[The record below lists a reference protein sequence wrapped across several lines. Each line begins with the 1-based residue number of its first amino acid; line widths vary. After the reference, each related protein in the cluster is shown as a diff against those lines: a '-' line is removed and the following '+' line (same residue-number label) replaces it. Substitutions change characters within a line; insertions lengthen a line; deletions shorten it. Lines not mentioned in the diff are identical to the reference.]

1 VSLSGAADLLVHLIS
16 DDVVRPLTRTG
27 FVVPAN
33 QQVALS
39 EDFLQPGRQ
48 PVEAG
53 VFTDSAD
60 DMVIPPLLDTW
71 GELQRAVDDQVA
83 QLVTAPGV
91 LDLEGASATID
102 FASQL
107 VLAPELVLDT
117 GEEDSGE
124 PGDTQ

>member
-1 VSLSGAADLLVHLIS
+1 M
-16 DDVVRPLTRTG
+16 RPLTRTG

>member
-1 VSLSGAADLLVHLIS
+1 MHLIS

-27 FVVPAN
+27 FLVPAN

-48 PVEAG
+48 PAEAS

-71 GELQRAVDDQVA
+71 GQLQRAVDDQVA

-91 LDLEGASATID
+91 LDLDSASSTID
-102 FASQL
+102 FASQV
-107 VLAPELVLDT
+107 VLAPDLVLDT
-117 GEEDSGE
+117 GEEGSEESDGSDGS
-124 PGDTQ
+124 